1 MQARRIQS
9 LNAAREARAFATELP
24 PATCETRLIALT
36 WIETGEQAAVEWPL
50 PAGNVVFGWVSSDGF
65 MISPARE
72 HERLSLDLAWGGWT
86 AQEDLTFIA
95 VDLLSLKSFR
105 PLLLLLPVVALIA
118 YLGFSLLAGQLLL
131 SVPATIA
138 LVVVAGALV
147 AAVIAVDER
156 RSRAAH
162 RQLQRLLLETLEAVE
177 IERSVLPAAAQAL
190 PAAPERPLPA
200 RPVAWRR

>member
-1 MQARRIQS
+1 MRARRIQS

-24 PATCETRLIALT
+24 PAACETRLIALT

-50 PAGNVVFGWVSSDGF
+50 PTGNVVFGWVSSDGF

-138 LVVVAGALV
+138 LVIVAGALV